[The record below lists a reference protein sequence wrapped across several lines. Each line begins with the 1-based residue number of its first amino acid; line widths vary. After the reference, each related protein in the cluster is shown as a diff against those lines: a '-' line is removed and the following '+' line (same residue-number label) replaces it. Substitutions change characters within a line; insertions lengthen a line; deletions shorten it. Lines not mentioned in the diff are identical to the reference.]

1 MHELPVVQ
9 AILDIVLKHVRLNN
23 VSKVYGIALAV
34 GDLSDLEDDWLQ
46 RYFDYISKNTLAEG
60 ARLAIE
66 RTPVV
71 LKCESCAREVPVKST
86 EIKDVVCPGCG
97 NKEFTLIAGR
107 EYFIK
112 SMEAV

>member
-1 MHELPVVQ
+1 VHELPVIQ
-9 AILDIVLKHVRLNN
+9 AVLDIVLKHVRLNN
-23 VSKVYGIALAV
+23 VSKVHSIALAV
-34 GDLSDLEDDWLQ
+34 GDLSDLQDDWLQ
-46 RYFDYISKNTLAEG
+46 RYFDYVSKNTPAEG
-60 ARLAIE
+60 ARLVIE

-71 LKCESCAREVPVKST
+71 LKCGSCAREIPVKSS

-112 SMEAV
+112 SMEAA

>member
-9 AILDIVLKHVRLNN
+9 AILDIVLKHARLHN
-23 VSKVYGIALAV
+23 VSKVHGIALAV
-34 GDLSDLEDDWLQ
+34 GGLSDLEDDWLQ
-46 RYFDYISKNTLAEG
+46 RYFDYVSKNTLAEG

-71 LKCESCAREVPVKST
+71 LRCGSCDRELPVKPV
-86 EIKDVVCPGCG
+86 EMKDFVCPGCG

>member
-1 MHELPVVQ
+1 
-9 AILDIVLKHVRLNN
+9 
-23 VSKVYGIALAV
+23 
-34 GDLSDLEDDWLQ
+34 
-46 RYFDYISKNTLAEG
+46 
-60 ARLAIE
+60 
-66 RTPVV
+66 
-71 LKCESCAREVPVKST
+71 VKSS